1 MERREVLDRLRSVGT
16 GTDSDVDLGEVALL
30 FAAAE
35 YDDLDLD
42 HELGLFD
49 ALARAASRTVTAEDT
64 SLGAANALSR
74 FLFDDIGFAG
84 NQRDYY
90 DPRNSYINE
99 VLKRRLGIPITLSLV
114 YMEVGRRLG
123 VNMVGVGLPG
133 HFLMRHADEPG
144 LFVDAF
150 NGGLLLS
157 REECIDRF
165 RELTHPDERWSDQ
178 YLAPI
183 AKREVL
189 TRMLRNLKLSHLR
202 RKDNERA
209 LFATT
214 MLICLRPDLAE
225 ERRDR
230 GVVQSRLGRYAEAIE
245 DLRGYLD
252 LAPASADAEAVR
264 ELVDHLKRLME
275 R

>member
-1 MERREVLDRLRSVGT
+1 MDRTEILDRLNAAGARP
-16 GTDSDVDLGEVALL
+16 DAEIDLGETALL

-35 YDDLDLD
+35 YPDLDLTR
-42 HELGLFD
+42 EVGLFD
-49 ALARAASRTVTAEDT
+49 SLARAASRAVDGD
-64 SLGAANALSR
+64 SPLGAANALSH
-74 FLFDDIGFAG
+74 FLFDDLGFAG

-90 DPRNSYINE
+90 DPRNSYVNE
-99 VLKRRLGIPITLSLV
+99 VLKRRVGIPITLSLV
-114 YMEVGRRLG
+114 YMEVGRRTG
-123 VNMVGVGLPG
+123 VPMQGVGLPG
-133 HFLMRHADEPG
+133 HFLMRHAEEPG

-150 NGGLLLS
+150 HGGLLLS
-157 REECIDRF
+157 REECVQRF
-165 RELTHPDERWSDQ
+165 RDLTHPDEAWSDQ

-183 AKREVL
+183 GKRDML
-189 TRMLRNLKLSHLR
+189 TRMLRNLKVAHLR

-209 LFATT
+209 LLTAT

-252 LAPASADAEAVR
+252 QAPASADAEAVR
-264 ELVDHLKRLME
+264 ELVDHLERLM
-275 R
+275 RR

>member
-1 MERREVLDRLRSVGT
+1 MDRTEILDRLKASGKRP
-16 GTDSDVDLGEVALL
+16 DAEIDLGETALL

-35 YDDLDLD
+35 YPDLDLAR
-42 HELGLFD
+42 EVGFFD
-49 ALARAASRTVTAEDT
+49 SLARAASRAVDGD
-64 SLGAANALSR
+64 SPLGAANALSR
-74 FLFDDIGFAG
+74 FLFDDLGFAG

-90 DPRNSYINE
+90 DPRNSYVNE
-99 VLKRRLGIPITLSLV
+99 VLKRRVGIPITLSLV
-114 YMEVGRRLG
+114 YMEVGRRTG
-123 VNMVGVGLPG
+123 VPMQGVGLPG
-133 HFLMRHADEPG
+133 HFLMCHAEEPG

-150 NGGLLLS
+150 HGGLLLS
-157 REECIDRF
+157 RDECVQRF
-165 RELTHPDERWSDQ
+165 RDLTHPDEPWSDE

-183 AKREVL
+183 AKRDML
-189 TRMLRNLKLSHLR
+189 TRMLRNLKVAHLR

-209 LFATT
+209 LLTAT

-252 LAPASADAEAVR
+252 QAPSSADAEAVR
-264 ELVDHLKRLME
+264 ELVDHLERLM
-275 R
+275 RR

>member
-1 MERREVLDRLRSVGT
+1 MDRAEILDRLKAAGKRP
-16 GTDSDVDLGEVALL
+16 DAEIDLGETALL

-35 YDDLDLD
+35 YPDLDLAR
-42 HELGLFD
+42 EVGFFD
-49 ALARAASRTVTAEDT
+49 SLARAASRAVDGD
-64 SLGAANALSR
+64 SPLGAANALSR
-74 FLFDDIGFAG
+74 FLFDDLGFAG

-90 DPRNSYINE
+90 DPRNSYVNE

-114 YMEVGRRLG
+114 YMEVGRRVG
-123 VNMVGVGLPG
+123 VSMQGVGLPG
-133 HFLMRHADEPG
+133 HFLMRHAEEPG
-144 LFVDAF
+144 LFIDAF

-157 REECIDRF
+157 RDECVQRF
-165 RELTHPDERWSDQ
+165 RDLTHPDEPWSDQ

-183 AKREVL
+183 AKRDML
-189 TRMLRNLKLSHLR
+189 TRMLRNLKVAHLR

-209 LFATT
+209 LLTAT

-252 LAPASADAEAVR
+252 QAPASADAEAVR
-264 ELVDHLKRLME
+264 ELVGHLERLM
-275 R
+275 RR